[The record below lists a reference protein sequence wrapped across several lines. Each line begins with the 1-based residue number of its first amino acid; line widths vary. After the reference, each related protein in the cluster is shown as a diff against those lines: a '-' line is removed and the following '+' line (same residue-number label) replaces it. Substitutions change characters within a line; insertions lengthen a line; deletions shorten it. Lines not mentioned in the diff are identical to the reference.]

1 MTYRLIGD
9 SCTDL
14 DDNLKK
20 DENRTI
26 KKAIKKENR
35 KKKKMKKY

>member
-14 DDNLKK
+14 DENLKK
-20 DENRTI
+20 DENI
-26 KKAIKKENR
+26 KILENI
-35 KKKKMKKY
+35 YSI